1 MLMTVILLVVQ
12 IVIVLL
18 LHFVIGK
25 YPEPLPP
32 SENRSREIIET
43 LVMWAL
49 AFVAITIF
57 LITLSAEELANPT
70 PGLAVQRILVGI
82 PFELVVPLLFVLLV
96 NKWTAR
102 DLGFSW
108 PRAPVVTIFA
118 IALFGF
124 AGLLPILGEE
134 VMPEPLPVSFLLLSL
149 YQPAFIEELL
159 FRGIFQGKL
168 ERALGPTKGW
178 FYSGI
183 LFGLFHLYVDFFG
196 PQWTG
201 NVVEALFTL
210 AGQII
215 AGWMFGIIYTKT
227 RSLLPSMVAH
237 YLTDFRLGSIV
248 LHLFF

>member
-1 MLMTVILLVVQ
+1 MQAVIFNLV
-12 IVIVLL
+12 IPIAIVLL

-25 YPEPLPP
+25 YPEPLPS

-43 LVMWAL
+43 LVMWAV
-49 AFVAITIF
+49 AFVVVTIF
-57 LITLSAEELANPT
+57 LTTLSAEALANPT
-70 PGLAVQRILVGI
+70 PGLIVQRILVGL
-82 PFELVVPLLFVLLV
+82 PFELVVPLLFVIFV
-96 NKWTAR
+96 KKWTAR

-108 PRAPVVTIFA
+108 PRATAVTIAA

-134 VMPEPLPVSFLLLSL
+134 VMPEPLPVPFLLVAL
-149 YQPAFIEELL
+149 YQPAFIEEFL

-183 LFGLFHLYVDFFG
+183 VFGLFHLYVDFFG

-201 NVVEALFTL
+201 SVVEALFML

-215 AGWMFGIIYTKT
+215 AGWIFGIIYMKT

>member
-1 MLMTVILLVVQ
+1 MITVILLVVQ

-32 SENRSREIIET
+32 SENRRRENIET
-43 LVMWAL
+43 LVMWVL
-49 AFVAITIF
+49 AFAVVTIF
-57 LITLSAEELANPT
+57 IMTLSAEARAEPT
-70 PGLAVQRILVGI
+70 SGLIVQRILVGI
-82 PFELVVPLLFVLLV
+82 PFELVGPLLFVVLV
-96 NKWTAR
+96 KKWTAR

-108 PRAPVVTIFA
+108 PRSPAVVILA
-118 IALFGF
+118 VALFGF
-124 AGLLPILGEE
+124 AGLMPIIGEE
-134 VMPEPLPVSFLLLSL
+134 VMPEPLPVPFVLLAL
-149 YQPAFIEELL
+149 YQPAFIEEFL

-183 LFGLFHLYVDFFG
+183 IFGLFHLYVDFFG
-196 PQWTG
+196 PQWNG
-201 NVVEALFTL
+201 SVVDALFTL
-210 AGQII
+210 AGQIV
-215 AGWMFGIIYTKT
+215 AGWMFGIIYTKS
-227 RSLLPSMVAH
+227 RSLLPGMVAH